1 MMEPYL
7 DEPNYRPIIQHAM
20 LIQVAEF
27 FKETRPYIFLQDPG
41 YRDHDKATIE
51 SLWLE
56 ARFVE
61 DPQGFLE
68 VDDDTLVISIDPDVP
83 VRSIVADIATPAAM
97 IWAGKPV
104 WAYMDP
110 SERVRA
116 RDPASP
122 RLDYLMTHLY
132 AAVPYPCCPYTNTL
146 SNTGW
151 KASVLCQIICFRAI
165 DHLKDDH
172 TQDKAMKELGL
183 EHLLLKA
190 RSTVGTTPAAGN
202 GTTPA
207 AGNQTTPAAGNGTT
221 SAAATMSW
229 VLNGTTSAVGKGTT
243 SAVGKGTT
251 SAVDKG
257 TTSAMGKRKTSAP
270 DKGTTSAVDRG
281 TTSAPDKGT
290 TRAAD

>member
-207 AGNQTTPAAGNGTT
+207 AGNGTT

-290 TRAAD
+290 TSAPAWGTTRAAD

>member
-207 AGNQTTPAAGNGTT
+207 AGNGTTP
-221 SAAATMSW
+221 AAATMSW

-290 TRAAD
+290 TSAPAWGTTRAAD

>member
-202 GTTPA
+202 GTAPA
-207 AGNQTTPAAGNGTT
+207 TGNGTTPAAGNGTT

-243 SAVGKGTT
+243 SAV
-251 SAVDKG
+251 DKG
-257 TTSAMGKRKTSAP
+257 TTSAM

-290 TRAAD
+290 TPAWAMG

>member
-202 GTTPA
+202 GTAPA
-207 AGNQTTPAAGNGTT
+207 TGNGTTPAAGNGTT

-243 SAVGKGTT
+243 SAV
-251 SAVDKG
+251 DKG
-257 TTSAMGKRKTSAP
+257 TTSEMG
-270 DKGTTSAVDRG
+270 KGTTSAVDRG

-290 TRAAD
+290 TPAWAMG